1 LATFEHKKGLDILL
15 RAFSQ
20 LAKELQGID
29 LVISGRAGPEFEAI
43 KSLIQ
48 SLGLGTRVSLLT
60 DTPHDQTLALL
71 ARAIMLVQPSRRE
84 PFGLAILEAAALG
97 VPVVCTDVCG
107 ALESLPDG
115 AIVTVPSDD
124 VDRLTMAIRETIL
137 NIEAARAK
145 AARIASYVVDNLSWS
160 KRAVARLRIAA
171 DTARIT

>member
-1 LATFEHKKGLDILL
+1 
-15 RAFSQ
+15 
-20 LAKELQGID
+20 
-29 LVISGRAGPEFEAI
+29 
-43 KSLIQ
+43 
-48 SLGLGTRVSLLT
+48 LT